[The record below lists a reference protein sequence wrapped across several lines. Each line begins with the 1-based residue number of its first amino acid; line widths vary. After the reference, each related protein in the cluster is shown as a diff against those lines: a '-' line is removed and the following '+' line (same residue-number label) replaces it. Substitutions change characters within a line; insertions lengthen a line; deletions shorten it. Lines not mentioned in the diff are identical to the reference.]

1 MQSYLQEKSRLKAI
15 YIRYL
20 IASTLKYFNANFQ
33 YPLGFHVIHYFIAQ
47 TARISTSIGL
57 PSQPSPLLDLQT
69 SLLLCISTKV
79 QLLGVT
85 Y

>member
-47 TARISTSIGL
+47 TARISTSIDYP
-57 PSQPSPLLDLQT
+57 PSQVHCLT
-69 SLLLCISTKV
+69 YKHLCFYLFRLRYSFSA
-79 QLLGVT
+79 
-85 Y
+85 